1 MTASFLIAAAETG
14 SLSGEDQER
23 TTVERAQIEVGELAA
38 RLEAGAL
45 LLDVRQPD
53 EHDEA
58 NIPAAV
64 LIPLD
69 QLPDRLDEIPAGG
82 GEVYVICRSGG
93 RSASACEF
101 LAAGGYD
108 AVNVTGGML
117 AWIDAGLPFDGT
129 GSEAPEA

>member
-1 MTASFLIAAAETG
+1 MER
-14 SLSGEDQER
+14 DQ
-23 TTVERAQIEVGELAA
+23 IDVGELAELLDSGVA
-38 RLEAGAL
+38 

-53 EHDEA
+53 EHDEV

-69 QLPDRLDEIPAGG
+69 QLPDRLDDVPGTD
-82 GEVYVICRSGG
+82 EVYVICRSGG

-101 LAAGGYD
+101 LTSSGRS

-117 AWIDAGLPFDGT
+117 AWVDAGLPVA
-129 GSEAPEA
+129 GSSAEAPEA